1 MDILARISDGEP
13 KSSHPAPHRP
23 TKWEDHFLKEA
34 NSRRPHRKAMN
45 TSNVGLTLAVTVIGR
60 AAFCTTVMGHEK
72 GLRLG
77 IIWVDEAAM
86 IEEDVDYVE
95 HQFMITVRR
104 LIGGKIKAKELI
116 VQDQPDI
123 WVVKGIVYN

>member
-1 MDILARISDGEP
+1 MDILAQISDGEP

-34 NSRRPHRKAMN
+34 NSRRPYRKTMN
-45 TSNVGLTLAVTVIGR
+45 ISNAGLVKLSEEAGDMAR
-60 AAFCTTVMGHEK
+60 EK
-72 GLRLG
+72 GLRLR

-116 VQDQPDI
+116 A
-123 WVVKGIVYN
+123 